1 MKTMTVSRVGF
12 IPTVDSRLVLLAG
25 FGGLLILMA
34 FAGVDGIQ
42 ALQQIQT
49 SNDRIRD
56 EFLLR
61 TQVLERIRSDLYL
74 SGTDVRDYLL
84 EPQAGKA
91 DGHRYTLL
99 ETRKD
104 MDAALQQYLQLLS
117 RGEAQ
122 PFRVLTEQLAAYWSV
137 LEPTFEWTAEQR
149 QRAGYAFL
157 RDEVFPRRTSR
168 RIAKLENQAGIS
180 DRTPGILLLVCQ
192 AGTTKADMDPD
203 LQILRDRGFL
213 PTGPGVASV
222 DFGRIPGGLNAEER
236 ENVLRER
243 GWDIC
248 FPQDEARTS
257 ELVRR
262 C

>member
-1 MKTMTVSRVGF
+1 MAASQVGF
-12 IPTVDSRLVLLAG
+12 KPAMDSRLVLLAG

-42 ALQQIQT
+42 ALLQT
-49 SNDRIRD
+49 SNDRIRYQ
-56 EFLLR
+56 FLLR

-91 DGHRYTLL
+91 DGRRYTPL

-122 PFRVLTEQLAAYWSV
+122 PFRVLTEQLAAHWRI

-149 QRAGYAFL
+149 QRAGYVFL
-157 RDEVFPRRTSR
+157 RDEVLPRRASMLAIADQIGRFNEAQLDSGKVAVQRGCRQFRSRLMVSTNSIVWPRRT
-168 RIAKLENQAGIS
+168 
-180 DRTPGILLLVCQ
+180 
-192 AGTTKADMDPD
+192 
-203 LQILRDRGFL
+203 F
-213 PTGPGVASV
+213 
-222 DFGRIPGGLNAEER
+222 R
-236 ENVLRER
+236 ENM
-243 GWDIC
+243 
-248 FPQDEARTS
+248 
-257 ELVRR
+257 
-262 C
+262 